1 MQTKLSNII
10 FRALL
15 IISAFFA
22 ILVYGITVRSNG
34 DNIEHLHESW
44 LIWKGL
50 VPYRDFFQHHNPL
63 IWYIFSPLVALLINS
78 KHIFMVFNI
87 ISVFITFGIVFY
99 MAEILKK
106 CGVKNIFR
114 IILGCI
120 FLSSYS
126 GLYSTDFRPDT
137 LMYLFLFIGIDYLFR
152 YLDENKLS
160 SIVISFFSL
169 FLSFLS
175 SQKIILNMVI
185 IVLFIIYALIK
196 NKIKKQDFLYAI
208 ILPILCL
215 VFFLCY
221 LYVNDALSIYI
232 KSNYLFN
239 AHIPLIFKQN
249 RIVLPPLEYY
259 EFYVFVPISI
269 VFAILLFKK
278 GDIKEK
284 FLSVLFFE
292 ELGLRLFYF
301 SAFLHYN
308 VLLLMLS
315 IMIFIIYV
323 GKYFKLKDGT
333 IFIFIAYILFS
344 LGYIYKNAYLV
355 EKKRLEHKTNYE
367 YVFENT
373 NFCDY
378 VINGYYAVY
387 NLKSKDPGF
396 YSILLGQIDVL
407 GDKLNIA
414 PKDNLNELIVKYKP
428 KIISSGI
435 YWNTYLEERGRKNI
449 VHWIDRDILNKY
461 YNPTPVGDLYMLKK
475 EYQKNNC
482 VFDGNTWRYE
492 D

>member
-1 MQTKLSNII
+1 MQSKLSNII

-22 ILVYGITVRSNG
+22 ILVYGITVHSNG

-78 KHIFMVFNI
+78 KHIFMIFNI

-185 IVLFIIYALIK
+185 IVLFIIYAFIK
-196 NKIKKQDFLYAI
+196 NKIKKQ
-208 ILPILCL
+208 
-215 VFFLCY
+215 
-221 LYVNDALSIYI
+221 
-232 KSNYLFN
+232 
-239 AHIPLIFKQN
+239 
-249 RIVLPPLEYY
+249 
-259 EFYVFVPISI
+259 
-269 VFAILLFKK
+269 
-278 GDIKEK
+278 
-284 FLSVLFFE
+284 
-292 ELGLRLFYF
+292 
-301 SAFLHYN
+301 
-308 VLLLMLS
+308 
-315 IMIFIIYV
+315 
-323 GKYFKLKDGT
+323 
-333 IFIFIAYILFS
+333 
-344 LGYIYKNAYLV
+344 
-355 EKKRLEHKTNYE
+355 
-367 YVFENT
+367 
-373 NFCDY
+373 
-378 VINGYYAVY
+378 
-387 NLKSKDPGF
+387 
-396 YSILLGQIDVL
+396 
-407 GDKLNIA
+407 
-414 PKDNLNELIVKYKP
+414 
-428 KIISSGI
+428 
-435 YWNTYLEERGRKNI
+435 
-449 VHWIDRDILNKY
+449 
-461 YNPTPVGDLYMLKK
+461 
-475 EYQKNNC
+475 
-482 VFDGNTWRYE
+482 
-492 D
+492 